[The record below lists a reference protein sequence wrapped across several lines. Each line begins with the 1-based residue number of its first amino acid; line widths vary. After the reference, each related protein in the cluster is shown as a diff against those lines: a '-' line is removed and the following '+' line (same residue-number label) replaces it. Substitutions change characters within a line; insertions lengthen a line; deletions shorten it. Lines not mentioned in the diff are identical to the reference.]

1 MRRNA
6 ECLMQCA
13 LSVPFLC
20 MSTFVS
26 AAFFED
32 STIALT
38 NRNYYLDRDYKG
50 DSPISAVREWAQG
63 FILRANSGYT
73 EGPVGFGLDLTGML
87 GVKLDSSPQRS
98 GTQLLPIDPQT
109 RRAKDEY
116 SELGAT
122 VKARFSK
129 TSLSVGTQLPSLPV
143 ITASP
148 ARLLPQTFR
157 GASVTSSEI
166 ENLTLQAGRMDRVN
180 LRDSTNNQP
189 IAMASPNGRFKSGIF
204 SDRFEYL
211 GGEYR
216 FADNFTARY
225 YHADLENIYAQDF
238 IGGIHSIALGS
249 GRLKTE
255 LRVFDSRESGRA
267 EAGKVDNLNAG
278 LTLSYLTGGHTLGV
292 GYMYQ
297 TGDTAF
303 AYLAGGEPVVLSDGT
318 MSADF
323 VNPKERTMLLRYDY
337 NFVAMGVP
345 GLAGMIRYLRG
356 TNIDLPSLGGSNLTE
371 SSKDL
376 ELSYVVQSGP
386 AKDLALRIRH
396 AFYRNDLSSGA
407 SFRSDNETR
416 INIDYTVKF

>member
-1 MRRNA
+1 MRRFSD
-6 ECLMQCA
+6 CVPLIA
-13 LSVPFLC
+13 LGVPTLC
-20 MSTFVS
+20 MSTSVS

-32 STIALT
+32 SSVALT
-38 NRNYYLDRDYKG
+38 TRNYYLDRDYKG
-50 DSPISAVREWAQG
+50 DSPVSAVREWAQG
-63 FILRANSGYT
+63 FIFRANSGYT
-73 EGPVGFGLDLTGML
+73 EGPVGLGLDLTGML
-87 GVKLDSSPQRS
+87 GVKLDSSPERS
-98 GTQLLPIDPQT
+98 GTQLLPLDPQT
-109 RRAKDEY
+109 RKAKNEY
-116 SELGAT
+116 SELGVA

-129 TSLSVGTQLPSLPV
+129 TYVSVGTQLPSLPV

-166 ENLTLQAGRMDRVN
+166 ENLTIQAGRMDRVN

-189 IAMASPNGRFKSGIF
+189 IALASPNGRFKPGVF
-204 SDRFEYL
+204 SDRFDYL

-216 FADNFTARY
+216 VSENFTARY
-225 YHADLENIYAQDF
+225 YHTALENIYEQDF
-238 IGGIHSIALGS
+238 IGGIHSTAVGP
-249 GRLKTE
+249 GRVKTE
-255 LRVFDSRESGRA
+255 VRVFDSRDDGRA

-278 LTLSYLTGGHTLGV
+278 LTLSYQISGHTLGV
-292 GYMYQ
+292 GYMHQ

-337 NFVAMGVP
+337 NFVAMGIP
-345 GLAGMIRYLRG
+345 GLTGMVRYLRG
-356 TNIDLPSLGGSNLTE
+356 TNIDLPNLGGRNLTE

-386 AKDLALRIRH
+386 AKDLAFRIRH
-396 AFYRNDLSSGA
+396 AFYRNDLSA
-407 SFRSDNETR
+407 AATFRDDNETR
-416 INIDYTVKF
+416 VNIDYTIRF